1 MGFPTSR
8 VGGGLKH
15 QFQFQRPGLQR
26 IAVVVGCRPESG
38 AGGAPNTADVSKAS
52 VAKVEGDLTPNTQK
66 WLANSTVAILNHWFQ
81 PVPQILGLDKTNYY
95 IGKCI
100 TNRDDVMKNLLSAF
114 ESLLNE
120 NFCCNGKFIVNR

>member
-1 MGFPTSR
+1 LG
-8 VGGGLKH
+8 VGQNL
-15 QFQFQRPGLQR
+15 
-26 IAVVVGCRPESG
+26 A

-114 ESLLNE
+114 GSLLNE